1 MSARTRLL
9 TVIGAVVIAVG
20 LGAILAPWPVRL
32 GEQTTGDAE
41 LAAQVRE
48 IASPTGRTGMTVAV
62 LEDGEL
68 RQAGLGSAGAG
79 RPMTPETPVEI
90 GSVTKTMTSSVLAD
104 MIDSGDVGADDA
116 VRDLVPQQ
124 DWPQGSVGDA
134 TLADLASHRSGL
146 PRQPLVPSTYVT
158 SLRYGLSGANP
169 DADSTPQS
177 VIESAAA
184 APRFTTGDYAYSNL
198 GVDLLGH
205 LLAARAG
212 TDYPHLLQQRLLDP
226 VGLEHT
232 VIGAAEGIPDGAAVG
247 HNARGRAV
255 EPWTSSGGAPSGAGV
270 WSTTGDLAR
279 FADQVMAG
287 EAPGS
292 DAAKPRFPA
301 GEGTRIGYGWHLSK
315 SGDRDIV
322 WHNGIAGG
330 CASFVGF
337 DRESGRVVVV
347 ISNTAE
353 PVDGIAMNLL
363 TGSSDPEPTIGTGPV
378 GLATSIG
385 APLLAGL
392 TLLGAARGG
401 LIRSRR
407 STIDRAGFIENAG
420 WSLFLF
426 AIGYGMGGVGVLPVI
441 GWLAGCA
448 LTGLAAGLIAARWSG
463 TPWNSAKRP
472 RLHWVGT
479 GIAVLIAAGTL
490 ALTLI

>member
-1 MSARTRLL
+1 MLPA
-9 TVIGAVVIAVG
+9 VIATVVIAVG
-20 LGAILAPWPVRL
+20 LGAVLAPWPVRL

-48 IASPTGRTGMTVAV
+48 IASPTGRTGLTVAV
-62 LEDGEL
+62 LEDGDL

-90 GSVTKTMTSSVLAD
+90 GSITKTMTSSVLAD
-104 MIDSGDVGADDA
+104 MINSGDVAADDT
-116 VRDLVPQQ
+116 VRDLLPEQ
-124 DWPQGSVGDA
+124 DWPQDSVGDA
-134 TLADLASHRSGL
+134 TLSDLASHRSGL
-146 PRQPLVPSTYVT
+146 PKQPLVPSTYIK
-158 SLRYGLSGANP
+158 SLRYELAGANP
-169 DADSTPQS
+169 DASSTPQW

-184 APRFTTGDYAYSNL
+184 SPRFTTGQYAYSNL

-205 LLAARAG
+205 LLAEQAG
-212 TDYPHLLQQRLLDP
+212 TDYPQLLQQRLLDP
-226 VGLEHT
+226 VGLGNT
-232 VIGAAEGIPDGAAVG
+232 VIGASAGVPDGAAVG
-247 HNARGRAV
+247 HNPRGRAV
-255 EPWTSSGGAPSGAGV
+255 QPWTSSGGAPSGAGV

-279 FADQVMAG
+279 FADQVMAA

-301 GEGTRIGYGWHLSK
+301 GDGMRIGYGWHYSTA
-315 SGDRDIV
+315 GDRDIV

-337 DRESGRVVVV
+337 DRDSGRVVVV

-353 PVDGIAMNLL
+353 PVDAIATSLL
-363 TGSSDPEPTIGTGPV
+363 TGSSEPEPEISSGPV
-378 GLATSIG
+378 GLAVGIG
-385 APLLAGL
+385 APLFAGL
-392 TLLGAARGG
+392 NLLAAARGG
-401 LIRSRR
+401 LLRSRTSR
-407 STIDRAGFIENAG
+407 IDRAGFIESAG

-426 AIGYGMGGVGVLPVI
+426 AIGYAMAGVGVLPVI

-448 LTGLAAGLIAARWSG
+448 LTGAAVGLIVARWSQ
-463 TPWNSAKRP
+463 TPWNAAKRP

-479 GIAVLIAAGTL
+479 AIAVLIAVSTL